1 MSSRSLPAVP
11 GLQRNLHVPRNR
23 EFRPDPRIQC
33 IRRLPYILPVLRSG
47 GFGDSAEAAGDDVVR
62 PYDVIFDLI
71 GGGMGGVEG
80 RDGLDAVDSH
90 GGNCALLSA
99 EVMESLT
106 PVCVLNTELAAGS
119 GGAGG
124 FRGSLGILRDY
135 EILSDN
141 GIPTGYSTA
150 GKPGTTPRYGESA
163 AATAALRC

>member
-1 MSSRSLPAVP
+1 M
-11 GLQRNLHVPRNR
+11 PRNR

-71 GGGMGGVEG
+71 GGGMGG
-80 RDGLDAVDSH
+80 
-90 GGNCALLSA
+90 
-99 EVMESLT
+99 
-106 PVCVLNTELAAGS
+106 
-119 GGAGG
+119 

-135 EILSDN
+135 EIISDN

-163 AATAALRC
+163 AATAALRR